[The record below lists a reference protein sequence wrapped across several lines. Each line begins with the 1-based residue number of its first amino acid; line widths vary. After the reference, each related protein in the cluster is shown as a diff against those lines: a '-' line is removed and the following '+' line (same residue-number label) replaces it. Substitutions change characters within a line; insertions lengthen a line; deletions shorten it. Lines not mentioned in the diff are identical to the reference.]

1 MTCTLPKRVPTRLA
15 EHDPSGGTRLR
26 TITYPVDAGDSL
38 TASTTLVAVNADG
51 SALDVGETLVV
62 TLVALGRIS
71 ASPEGDLWGVNYK
84 VRYGSKKGVDY
95 LLVLTP
101 WLASQP
107 DAPQYDESFA
117 LPVLDT

>member
-1 MTCTLPKRVPTRLA
+1 MSTPPQKVPPRLK
-15 EHDPSGGTRLR
+15 EHDPSGGTRFR
-26 TITYPVDAGDSL
+26 TLLVTVDTGDSL
-38 TASTTLVAVNADG
+38 TASTAIVLRNADG
-51 SALDVGETLVV
+51 SALDVGETIVITDLTV
-62 TLVALGRIS
+62 GRVS
-71 ASPEGDLWGVNYK
+71 TNPKGDVWGVNYK

-107 DAPQYDESFA
+107 DAPQYDQTFA

>member
-1 MTCTLPKRVPTRLA
+1 MSCVLPKQVPPRLA
-15 EHDPSGGTRLR
+15 AHDPSGGTCKR
-26 TITYPVDAGDSL
+26 TLTVPVNAGDSL

-51 SALDVGETLVV
+51 SALDVGETLTV
-62 TLVALGRIS
+62 TIISLGRIS
-71 ASPEGDLWGVNYK
+71 ASPGGDLWGVNYK

-107 DAPQYDESFA
+107 SEPQYDQTFA
-117 LPVLDT
+117 LPVLET